1 MKIGEILIKKGEKK
15 KFKTGQIS
23 GVIFCGKNEGKTLV
37 ITAGVHGCEYVGIE
51 TSLRLI
57 NELNPKKMSGNII
70 ICPILN
76 ADGFYN
82 GVKQIST
89 ADGKN
94 LNREFPGDKE
104 GTITQKIAHDVEK
117 YLYPLA
123 DFIVDLHGG
132 DINESLTPLIFFPY
146 ASGEEIKSYVGDIA
160 SRMNVDFRVGS
171 YANNGLYSYAAKKKV
186 PAMLYERGSKG
197 LWSEVDVLAEK
208 EDLYRLMEMLGIL
221 KEGYDVSINKNQKE
235 IVKAEYVEARS
246 EGLWYPHVKQSD
258 NVKKGELL
266 GILKDIEGDILQEVR
281 AEFDARVL
289 YYTLSLGVRQN
300 DALIAY
306 GRE

>member
-76 ADGFYN
+76 MDGFYN
-82 GVKQIST
+82 GVKRIST
-89 ADGKN
+89 VDGKN

-104 GTITQKIAHDVEK
+104 GSITQKIAYDVEK

-171 YANNGLYSYAAKKKV
+171 YANNGLYSYAAKKKI

-197 LWSEVDVLAEK
+197 LWSEADVLAEK
-208 EDLYRLMEMLGIL
+208 EDLYRLIKMLGIL
-221 KEGYDVSINKNQKE
+221 KEGYNISINKNQKE
-235 IVKAEYVEARS
+235 IVKAEYVEAKS

-258 NVKKGELL
+258 SVKKGELL